1 MTTGSSPNRRSLM
14 PDEGGAAALLF
25 ALALPV
31 VLGFGALVVD
41 IGNAR
46 LVRGQMQSAADAAA
60 LAASQILTDKTTAT
74 ARAVTYATNNVP
86 PSYGDVAEPSDVEF
100 GFYDAGGKVFTPGAT
115 ATNAVRVTLHRDAS
129 RGNAIEQFFAPILGV
144 DSTTLTVS
152 AVAARFLRTTYGT
165 PILKDRGFEAG
176 DYNEIYAYCYDS
188 ATKKRTSEVLIHRN
202 ITPAVTI
209 ANWPSCSGST
219 QAMSFRLRNI
229 RDSRA
234 TVQSGGKPKGTEYNY
249 YSDTTRDSAGSE
261 SFTGFGGK
269 QIIETMRCATETEC
283 QKISKGGVIPEGKN
297 RTPNIEKRPC
307 VPGSYMYYGWE
318 DRPPG
323 SGWTDADYND
333 ITFILKCTANGTA
346 PEGPARLVL

>member
-1 MTTGSSPNRRSLM
+1 M
-14 PDEGGAAALLF
+14 PDEGGGAALLF

-60 LAASQILTDKTTAT
+60 LAASQVLTDRTTAT

-86 PSYGDVAEPSDVEF
+86 SSYGEVARKSDVEF
-100 GFYDAGGKVFTPGAT
+100 GYYDAGAKVFTANAS
-115 ATNAVRVTLHRDAS
+115 ATNAVRVSLRRDPG
-129 RGNAIEQFFAPILGV
+129 RGNAVAQFFAPILGV
-144 DSTTLTVS
+144 EATAITVS

-188 ATKKRTSEVLIHRN
+188 ATKKRTGEVLIHRN
-202 ITPAVTI
+202 ITPAMKI
-209 ANWPSCSGST
+209 ADSDWPSCSGKT
-219 QAMSFRLRNI
+219 QAMSFRMRNI
-229 RDSRA
+229 RDSRS
-234 TVQSGGKPKGTEYNY
+234 TVQAGGKPKGAEYNY

-261 SFTGFGGK
+261 TFTGLGGK
-269 QIIETMRCATETEC
+269 QIIETMRCATETDC
-283 QKISKGGVIPEGKN
+283 QKISRGGVVPEGRN

-323 SGWTDADYND
+323 SGWTDADYDD
-333 ITFILKCTANGTA
+333 ITFILKCTASGTA

>member
-1 MTTGSSPNRRSLM
+1 MTTGSSPRRRGLM
-14 PDEGGAAALLF
+14 PDEGGAAALIF

-46 LVRGQMQSAADAAA
+46 LARGHMQSAADAAA
-60 LAASQILTDKTTAT
+60 LAASQVLTDKTSA
-74 ARAVTYATNNVP
+74 AALAVTYATNNVP
-86 PSYGDVAEPSDVEF
+86 TSYGQVAKTSDVEF
-100 GFYDAGGKVFTPGAT
+100 GFYDAGEKVFTAGAS
-115 ATNAVRVTLHRDAS
+115 ATNAVRVTLHRDAA
-129 RGNAIEQFFAPILGV
+129 RGNAVEQFFAPILGA

-188 ATKKRTSEVLIHRN
+188 ATKKRTGEVLIHRN

-209 ANWPSCSGST
+209 NNWPSCSGST

-234 TVQSGGKPKGTEYNY
+234 TVQAGGKAKGTEYNY

-261 SFTGFGGK
+261 SFTGLGGK
-269 QIIETMRCATETEC
+269 QIIETMRCATEDEC
-283 QKISKGGVIPEGKN
+283 QKISAGGVVPYGKN

-323 SGWTDADYND
+323 SGWTDADYDD
-333 ITFILKCTANGTA
+333 ITFILKCTASGTA